1 MFIRHDVLTVFVNG
15 EKMIE
20 NIFRKKLSLCI
31 DKHICRICVF
41 AALCGKTIYGQ
52 LWKCLLTTILLDK
65 GSD

>member
-1 MFIRHDVLTVFVNG
+1 
-15 EKMIE
+15 MIE